1 MDIVT
6 ADQNAPPIVKD
17 LKVSASLLGPR
28 VLVVPVPLQVFL
40 IFARLPLHSTHIHVR
55 QIGASKLPLGA
66 SKWCVLCSRLMARL
80 PSP

>member
-6 ADQNAPPIVKD
+6 ADQNAPPVVKD

-40 IFARLPLHSTHIHVR
+40 IFLYIPHTFTSGKLVPLNC
-55 QIGASKLPLGA
+55 P
-66 SKWCVLCSRLMARL
+66 
-80 PSP
+80 